1 MDGYDSDPA
10 VEEVLRIVTHFN
22 DMLNAHSVDGML
34 RFLTEDCVFENTYP
48 APDGTRYEGLAA
60 VRGFWD
66 DFFLVDQDQ
75 TISIEEIF
83 ALSNRCVMRWV
94 YRWNDSGIVG
104 HVRGVDIYSLREGR
118 ISEKLSYVKG

>member
-60 VRGFWD
+60 VCGFWD
-66 DFFLVDQDQ
+66 DFSSS
-75 TISIEEIF
+75 T
-83 ALSNRCVMRWV
+83 
-94 YRWNDSGIVG
+94 
-104 HVRGVDIYSLREGR
+104 R
-118 ISEKLSYVKG
+118 IKQYQ

>member
-83 ALSNRCVMRWV
+83 ALGNRCVMRWV

>member
-48 APDGTRYEGLAA
+48 APDGARYEGLAA

-83 ALSNRCVMRWV
+83 ALGNRCVMRWV

>member
-83 ALSNRCVMRWV
+83 ALGNRCVMRWV

-104 HVRGVDIYSLREGR
+104 HVRGVDIYSLREDR